1 MKKHLKYIGF
11 NGISTVTERLLS
23 DECDIPVVVDSE
35 NTEHRKYLDKEDIYE
50 ISKIAE
56 YFPTINRVEQYF
68 RDKPKIG
75 RNEPCH
81 CGSDKKY
88 KKCCI

>member
-1 MKKHLKYIGF
+1 MKKIAIVGHS
-11 NGISTVTERLLS
+11 GITTVTERLLS
-23 DECDIPVVVDSE
+23 DKCTIPVVVDSE
-35 NTEHRKYLDKEDIYE
+35 NTESLKYFDEEDVYE
-50 ISKIAE
+50 ISQMAE

-75 RNEPCH
+75 RNAPCP

-88 KKCCI
+88 KKCCM

>member
-11 NGISTVTERLLS
+11 NSMEQTTTNN
-23 DECDIPVVVDSE
+23 DEQCTIHSVVDSL
-35 NTEHRKYLDKEDIYE
+35 NTDSLKYFDEEDVYE
-50 ISKIAE
+50 IQEMTK
-56 YFPTINRVEQYF
+56 YFPTYNRVEQYF

-75 RNEPCH
+75 RNEPCS

-88 KKCCI
+88 KKCCM